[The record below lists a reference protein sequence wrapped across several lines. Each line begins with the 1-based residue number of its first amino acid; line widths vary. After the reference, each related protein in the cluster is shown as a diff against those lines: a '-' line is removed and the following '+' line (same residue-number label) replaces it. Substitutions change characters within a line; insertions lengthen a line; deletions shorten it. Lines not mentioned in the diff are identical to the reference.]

1 MQSLHLNTPEQLM
14 NKENISPNKTECSKV
29 INVTNLLKSQ
39 KLETEDVLSYS
50 VESVKYLKNSKN
62 PLENLDYSPF
72 KTEHVRQ

>member
-1 MQSLHLNTPEQLM
+1 M
-14 NKENISPNKTECSKV
+14 NKENISPNKTEPYYETNKV

-39 KLETEDVLSYS
+39 KIETEDVLSYS

-72 KTEHVRQ
+72 KTENVRQ